1 MPNGVE
7 KCRFGFLR
15 RRDAPKKAKLS
26 EGTFERS
33 ENPKGAQT
41 GAPNGGFSDEAICA
55 GLDGAA
61 NLKIAAS
68 SGGRANRPYQKLS
81 TVGRTVT
88 KPLQAQHSQ
97 PTYAADLRHQ
107 RC

>member
-33 ENPKGAQT
+33 ENPKGAQA
-41 GAPNGGFSDEAICA
+41 GAPSGGFENVTISV
-55 GLDGAA
+55 GLHPERV
-61 NLKIAAS
+61 L
-68 SGGRANRPYQKLS
+68 
-81 TVGRTVT
+81 V
-88 KPLQAQHSQ
+88 
-97 PTYAADLRHQ
+97 YAERV
-107 RC
+107 